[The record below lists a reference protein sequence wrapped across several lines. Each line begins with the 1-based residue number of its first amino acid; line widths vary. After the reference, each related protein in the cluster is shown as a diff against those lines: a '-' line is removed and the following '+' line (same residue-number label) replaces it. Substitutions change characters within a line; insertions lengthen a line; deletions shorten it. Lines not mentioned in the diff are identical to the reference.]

1 MVVSD
6 CAAVCTEI
14 TGRVRKV
21 RVSLPQE
28 FDISTFPVFL
38 FRGRLTGFKQSFH
51 TNDAFN
57 IVHLCSCRVSLSFML
72 RYLLSSLTIHVTA
85 DCGTLRVTLSTT

>member
-1 MVVSD
+1 MVRG

-14 TGRVRKV
+14 TSRVRKV

-38 FRGRLTGFKQSFH
+38 FRGRLTGFKQIFH
-51 TNDAFN
+51 TSDAFN
-57 IVHLCSCRVSLSFML
+57 IVHLCS
-72 RYLLSSLTIHVTA
+72 
-85 DCGTLRVTLSTT
+85 